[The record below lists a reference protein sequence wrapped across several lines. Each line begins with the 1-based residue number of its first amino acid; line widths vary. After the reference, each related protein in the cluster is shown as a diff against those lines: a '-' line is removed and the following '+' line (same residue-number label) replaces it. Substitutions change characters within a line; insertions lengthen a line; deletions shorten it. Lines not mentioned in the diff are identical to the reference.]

1 MIVFGQYLAVKY
13 GRFIELEIKVKVM
26 LLYYVRIKIEMYTR
40 DVAYMAERKAS
51 VTSFKVKFGMRGS
64 WGNLR
69 SFPQPAA
76 GKLGMS
82 YLSVSDFWA

>member
-1 MIVFGQYLAVKY
+1 
-13 GRFIELEIKVKVM
+13 M

-40 DVAYMAERKAS
+40 DVAYMAERKVS
-51 VTSFKVKFGMRGS
+51 VTSFEVKFGMRGS

-69 SFPQPAA
+69 SFPQLAA